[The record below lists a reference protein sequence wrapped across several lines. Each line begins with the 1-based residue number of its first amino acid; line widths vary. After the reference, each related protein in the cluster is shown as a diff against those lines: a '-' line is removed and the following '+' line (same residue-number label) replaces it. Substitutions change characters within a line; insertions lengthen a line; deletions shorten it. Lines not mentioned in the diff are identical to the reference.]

1 MRSRIRRSTT
11 LLAAAAAALITALPA
26 TAGPPAETLAAMEEA
41 LGMFECW
48 DGECTYTVRLS
59 TEISKTDGSDSQE
72 QIRRMEVTYDASGE
86 ATTNTL
92 QVLQDGVDVTD
103 DEDAQKSFGAVSTD
117 EEQEIEQEKEHGGE
131 QSMNLDLS
139 LPLGEDAEHYR
150 FGDPVAEG
158 GLTVATFEP
167 VEGKSRKEL
176 TDLSVG
182 RIAWDP
188 QTLQPRWVEFSY
200 ARNPRMVKSMSSRV
214 EFGQLAGKLVPLSWE
229 TEGVGGILVFK
240 RRLKM
245 EMTTEGLR

>member
-1 MRSRIRRSTT
+1 M
-11 LLAAAAAALITALPA
+11 
-26 TAGPPAETLAAMEEA
+26 
-41 LGMFECW
+41 
-48 DGECTYTVRLS
+48 
-59 TEISKTDGSDSQE
+59 
-72 QIRRMEVTYDASGE
+72 
-86 ATTNTL
+86 
-92 QVLQDGVDVTD
+92 
-103 DEDAQKSFGAVSTD
+103 
-117 EEQEIEQEKEHGGE
+117 
-131 QSMNLDLS
+131 
-139 LPLGEDAEHYR
+139 
-150 FGDPVAEG
+150 
-158 GLTVATFEP
+158 ATFEP